1 MGCRRISSH
10 RAFQKGGS
18 LSRTKSR
25 DKVGP
30 ASAMGGQLLRVEHFC
45 ELIANFYSLKTKKI
59 PGERLA
65 LGDWSRC
72 SRVFTEWA
80 SLLNR
85 ESGSLFIQGLLATV
99 RKGQDIKPTHRNPLH
114 SYTLIMRK

>member
-45 ELIANFYSLKTKKI
+45 ELIANFYSLKTKYL
-59 PGERLA
+59 PAGRLA
-65 LGDWSRC
+65 LGVRLGRH
-72 SRVFTEWA
+72 RVFTGVGIFA
-80 SLLNR
+80 
-85 ESGSLFIQGLLATV
+85 
-99 RKGQDIKPTHRNPLH
+99 
-114 SYTLIMRK
+114 